1 MLSLVSPSTPTTV
14 RQFLG
19 RVGGPL
25 FFVPK
30 VGGATVMKLPLLP
43 PTTDEHAEDE
53 DAEEAEEL
61 GRSPPPTPPT
71 PTPPQGEEAWLLT
84 MDTPPREAGKVP
96 ELKPSSEEGRGWWA
110 GSRGESERPR
120 LEVTELDSQEVFSRE
135 LGDTPPEEELTRRG
149 GAATPTGV

>member
-61 GRSPPPTPPT
+61 GRSPPPTPP
-71 PTPPQGEEAWLLT
+71 QGEEAWLLT
-84 MDTPPREAGKVP
+84 MDTAAIEGNVP
-96 ELKPSSEEGRGWWA
+96 EEKPSSLEGRGGCWWA
-110 GSRGESERPR
+110 GSRGESDLPR
-120 LEVTELDSQEVFSRE
+120 LEVTELDSQEVLRRE

-149 GAATPTGV
+149 GAPG